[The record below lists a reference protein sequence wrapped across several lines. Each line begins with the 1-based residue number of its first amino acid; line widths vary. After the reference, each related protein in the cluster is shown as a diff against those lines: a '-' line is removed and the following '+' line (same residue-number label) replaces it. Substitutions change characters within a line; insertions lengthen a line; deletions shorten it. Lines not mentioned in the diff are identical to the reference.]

1 MRNILVKR
9 IPPVAIANIS
19 ALFRILGLI
28 AGTIIDKCYPRL
40 CYGPEANIPGE
51 PSFSAA
57 HWAAQYLV
65 PVVVA
70 WIIGLLFAIGY
81 NAIVKSIGS
90 GLRIEIDE

>member
-1 MRNILVKR
+1 MRILLVKR
-9 IPPVAIANIS
+9 LPPVAIANIS
-19 ALFRILGLI
+19 VLFRILGLI
-28 AGTIIDKCYPRL
+28 ADTIIEKCYLRY

-51 PSFSAA
+51 FSFSAA

>member
-9 IPPVAIANIS
+9 LPPVAIANIS

-28 AGTIIDKCYPRL
+28 AGTIIEKCYLRL

-51 PSFSAA
+51 PSFSAVL
-57 HWAAQYLV
+57 WAAQYLV

-81 NAIVKSIGS
+81 NAIVNIFGK

>member
-9 IPPVAIANIS
+9 LPPVAIANIS
-19 ALFRILGLI
+19 ALFRILGLF
-28 AGTIIDKCYPRL
+28 AGTIIDKSHLRF

-57 HWAAQYLV
+57 HWAAQYIV

-81 NAIVKSIGS
+81 NAIVKLIGS

>member
-1 MRNILVKR
+1 MKNILVKR
-9 IPPVAIANIS
+9 LPPVAIANIS

-28 AGTIIDKCYPRL
+28 AGTIIEKCYLRFFF
-40 CYGPEANIPGE
+40 GPEANIPGG
-51 PSFSAA
+51 PAFSAA

-81 NAIVKSIGS
+81 NGIVKSIGS